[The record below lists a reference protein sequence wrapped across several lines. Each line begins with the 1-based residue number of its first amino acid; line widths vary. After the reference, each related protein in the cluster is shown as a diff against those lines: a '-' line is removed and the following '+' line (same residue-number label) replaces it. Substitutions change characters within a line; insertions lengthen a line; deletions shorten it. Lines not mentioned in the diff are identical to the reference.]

1 MRREDVEAYLKERNQ
16 AWRTDASNLDVAFA
30 RNRLRHMVIPALA
43 SEFNRNL
50 IHTLAR
56 TAEILEAEDSWMR
69 SIAEDWLN
77 RNGTNREDGFVI
89 SVELLES
96 APVALVRRL
105 LRGALQ
111 KAGSD
116 LRDVSFDHIES
127 VRSLLKTGKSGKVI
141 ELPGGMQAT
150 REFDTLGFRRRA
162 VVKVREY
169 EYQLKIP
176 GHVHIPELNRVFRAE
191 IVDDVN
197 GEQANKTLR
206 QRVFVDAETIGPY
219 VRIRNW
225 KPGDYYKPV
234 GLPAG
239 KLKKLFQRARIPRSH
254 RKSWPVVVADSTII
268 WVASF
273 PVSREFAPR
282 GHSQKI
288 VAFEATDL
296 GGYA

>member
-1 MRREDVEAYLKERNQ
+1 
-16 AWRTDASNLDVAFA
+16 
-30 RNRLRHMVIPALA
+30 
-43 SEFNRNL
+43 EFNRNL

-141 ELPGGMQAT
+141 E
-150 REFDTLGFRRRA
+150 
-162 VVKVREY
+162 
-169 EYQLKIP
+169 
-176 GHVHIPELNRVFRAE
+176 
-191 IVDDVN
+191 
-197 GEQANKTLR
+197 
-206 QRVFVDAETIGPY
+206 
-219 VRIRNW
+219 
-225 KPGDYYKPV
+225 
-234 GLPAG
+234 
-239 KLKKLFQRARIPRSH
+239 
-254 RKSWPVVVADSTII
+254 
-268 WVASF
+268 
-273 PVSREFAPR
+273 
-282 GHSQKI
+282 
-288 VAFEATDL
+288 
-296 GGYA
+296 